1 MYNKLVPLKIEATI
15 KYPQEIVD
23 GFKFMKE
30 TFQRS
35 VHYSR
40 EDQDNAL
47 SGGLYMNE
55 VLVFHDQE
63 VSLER
68 WADHPHFCLYT
79 REIQKIEN
87 HKDWQYYFE
96 TNYVKKP
103 NIQMNKVTEYCVICD
118 NKQILKNGQKYIL
131 EFKGMSFILDRC
143 SLQLIQKVLDTVL
156 DNIQTVK
163 FTNNEK
169 DVEDETERVKG
180 TVTYGFEGELVDEY
194 FNVFAPEVFYA

>member
-15 KYPQEIVD
+15 KYPQEIVE

-30 TFQRS
+30 IFQRS
-35 VHYSR
+35 AHYSR

-55 VLVFHDQE
+55 VLVFHNKD

-68 WADHPHFCLYT
+68 WADHPHFCLYP

-87 HKDWQYYFE
+87 HKDWTYYFE

-131 EFKGMSFILDRC
+131 EFKGISFILDRC
-143 SLQLIQKVLDTVL
+143 SLELIQTVINTVL
-156 DNIQTVK
+156 DNIQYLE
-163 FTNNEK
+163 FIWLG
-169 DVEDETERVKG
+169 EDIESETEIVKG
-180 TVTYGFEGELVDEY
+180 IVTYGFEGELVKDY